1 VRKTV
6 LSMLVVALL
15 LGTSGV
21 GSALAGGHRSEA
33 LVGDVK
39 PVAVVSLAGYDA
51 LLGNVEL
58 AGILAGRPRLAKGL
72 EGLLAVVTQGR
83 GLEGLDTKRPWGVVI
98 QADGSKLGGYAFLP
112 VGDFEKFKE
121 VLKPYIQK
129 VEDLGGGLHKVQGKG
144 PGQAIYVKQTSG
156 WLFVCD
162 KAEGLAGT
170 PDDPAQLLG
179 GLHEQYDVAARLN
192 ASNVPAQ
199 QREQLIAKIQQQ
211 AEKDLQRRP
220 GEDEHEHAIRKIVA
234 GKILAAVLTT
244 VKDLETVTL
253 GWSLDDE
260 TQKILLELALTAK
273 DGTKTAY
280 TLAQLAQA
288 KTDFA
293 GFRLPDA
300 ILTGS
305 MTAVCPPPSSA
316 DLDEL
321 FRAIRAKAFAGI
333 DKRESS
339 AQKAKVGKEFVGGLL
354 EVIQETVASGR
365 ADGAVSLLLGA
376 DAATLVA
383 GRYIANGPKLEET
396 LNKLVDAA
404 RQEDAALVDQV
415 LKRNVDEFLGVRFHS
430 LSIPIPQD
438 AQHRDQVVQ
447 LVGQNLEVVVG
458 IGKQSVYLAAG
469 KDALKT
475 LKKAVEQSAAGGP
488 QPATPLELSLALGQL
503 AKFLAE
509 TGQGEQKQRALKAVE
524 TLKDAAG
531 KDHVK
536 LVAVPIERGLKLR
549 LELEQ
554 GVLKIIQSIP
564 KQPGKRL
571 NAISKR
577 D

>member
-1 VRKTV
+1 
-6 LSMLVVALL
+6 MLVVALL
-15 LGTSGV
+15 LGVSGL
-21 GSALAGGHRSEA
+21 GSALAGGHRSET

-58 AGILAGRPRLAKGL
+58 AGILAGRPKLAKGL

-98 QADGSKLGGYAFLP
+98 QTDGSKLGGYAFLP

-121 VLKPYIQK
+121 VVKPYIQK
-129 VEDLGGGLHKVQGKG
+129 VEDLGDGLHKVQGKG
-144 PGQAIYVKQTSG
+144 PRQVIYVKQNSG
-156 WLFVCD
+156 WMFVCD
-162 KAEGLAGT
+162 NPQGLAQT
-170 PDDPAQLLG
+170 PDDPAKLLD
-179 GLHEQYDVAARLN
+179 GLQEQYDLAVRLN
-192 ASNVPAQ
+192 VSNVPAE
-199 QREQLIAKIQQQ
+199 QREQLITKIQQQ
-211 AEKDLQRRP
+211 AEKDLQRRGALWA
-220 GEDEHEHAIRKIVA
+220 GEDEQEYAIRKIVA
-234 GKILAAVLTT
+234 GKILAAVLTM

-260 TQKILLELALTAK
+260 AQKVLLEMALTAK

-280 TLAQLAQA
+280 TLAQLAKV

-293 GFRLPDA
+293 GFRLPGA
-300 ILTGS
+300 IVTGS
-305 MTAVCPPPSSA
+305 VAAVYPQPSSA

-321 FRAIRAKAFAGI
+321 FGAVRAKAFGDI
-333 DKRESS
+333 DARESS
-339 AQKAKVGKEFVGGLL
+339 AERAKVGKELVGGLL

-365 ADGAVSLLLGA
+365 ADGAVSLLLSA

-383 GRYIANGPKLEET
+383 GRYIAGGPKLEET
-396 LNKLVDAA
+396 LNKLVEAA
-404 RQEDAALVDQV
+404 RQEDPALVDQV
-415 LKRNVDEFLGVRFHS
+415 LKRDVGELRGVRFHS
-430 LSIPIPQD
+430 LTIPVPQD
-438 AQHRDQVVQ
+438 AQNRDRVVQ
-447 LVGQNLEVVVG
+447 LVGESLEIVVG

-469 KDALKT
+469 KDALET

-524 TLKDAAG
+524 ALEGAAG

-554 GVLKIIQSIP
+554 GVLKIIRSIP
-564 KQPGKRL
+564 QQPGKRL
-571 NAISKR
+571 SVISSR